1 MNLYYFLSIV
11 HKLPKS
17 NFVVAVDSLNE
28 AEQYRPDYGH
38 SIITFLEEHLPLFPD
53 FLKIV
58 VTCRTQDQKL
68 LARFPL
74 HQIMLEG
81 DNENL
86 MRDAENYINHRIST
100 ASSLQNLTLSG
111 MYTCKLTPEL

>member
-1 MNLYYFLSIV
+1 M

-68 LARFPL
+68 LSRFPL
-74 HQIMLEG
+74 HQIMLDAGG
-81 DNENL
+81 DNNENL

-111 MYTCKLTPEL
+111 TYVCAYAY